1 MLSALCTEASEWVA
15 WALALLPGRT
25 GRLMRRLYW
34 RGRLAACGPTLSI
47 GEHAEIAG
55 PENIRLGNRVY
66 VDRGFVLRAC
76 EGGRIEIGNDFG
88 ANGNVRLIAD
98 CGGEILIGNLVNL
111 GPNVVIRAADH
122 AFDRIGLPIRE
133 QGHAAGRIE
142 IGNDVWIAANVVVV
156 RGARIGDHAVI
167 GAGSVVTGDIPAF
180 AVAAGAPAR
189 VIRFRNGGPAASTAA

>member
-1 MLSALCTEASEWVA
+1 MLLDEARALLEGL
-15 WALALLPGRT
+15 LAVLPGRS
-25 GRLMRRLYW
+25 GRLLRRLYW
-34 RGRLAACGPTLSI
+34 RGRFAACGPTLSM
-47 GEHAEIAG
+47 GEHAEVG
-55 PENIRLGNRVY
+55 CPRNIRLGDRIY

-76 EGGRIEIGNDFG
+76 EGGRIAIGDDFG

-98 CGGEILIGNLVNL
+98 CGGEIVIGNLVNL

-122 AFDRIGLPIRE
+122 AFDRVDVPIRK
-133 QGHAAGRIE
+133 QGHAPGRIE
-142 IGNDVWIAANVVVV
+142 VGNDVWIAANVVVV

-189 VIRFRNGGPAASTAA
+189 VIRYRNAEPLPSPAA

>member
-1 MLSALCTEASEWVA
+1 MLASELRA
-15 WALALLPGRT
+15 ILEGLLAALPGRT
-25 GRLMRRLYW
+25 GRLLRRLYW
-34 RGRLAACGPTLSI
+34 RGRFAACGPTLSI
-47 GEHAEIAG
+47 GEHADIAC
-55 PENIRLGNRVY
+55 PENIRLGDRIY

-76 EGGRIEIGNDFG
+76 EGGRIQVGNDFG

-98 CGGEILIGNLVNL
+98 CGGEIAIGNLVNL

-122 AFDRIGLPIRE
+122 AFDRLDVPIRE
-133 QGHAAGRIE
+133 QGHTAGRIE
-142 IGNDVWIAANVVVV
+142 IGNDVWIAANVVLV

-189 VIRFRNGGPAASTAA
+189 VIRYRNGDPAASTAA